1 MDAGRVRGQLQRILA
16 SAAFADAGRPSRF
29 LRFVVEKALQGC
41 TPEIKESVIGVE
53 VLDRSPSFDP
63 KTDPI
68 VRVEASRL
76 RARLG
81 AYYEDEGKGDSILIT
96 LPKGRYVPEFSER
109 QASKEQ
115 KTWHEKTWHVPLLI
129 AAGVL
134 FGALSAAGFIYFRH
148 NPDSGDLLR
157 LTILPP
163 ENTSFES
170 FAVSPDGRKLAF
182 TAAFSGKLVL
192 WVRSLDSLEARPLP
206 GTQNASYPFWS
217 PDSRSIGF
225 FSLPHKLKTI
235 PVAGGPAQD
244 IADVVVGLGGAW
256 SPKGVIVFCPR
267 PLGPLYQIPATGGSP
282 KPVTSLD
289 KARAEVA
296 HGFPQFLPDG
306 RHFLYL
312 AASFRP
318 GQSSIRVG
326 SLDSMFSKALLSADT
341 SADYA
346 PVLPQHPAS
355 LLFVDHG
362 TLMAQ
367 SFDVGNL
374 QLSGERTVVAAQIH
388 YKRWHKA
395 SFSVSHDGVLLYQV
409 GSAEDQHLGWFDRQG
424 KLLAAVGPPNDY
436 GFFSL
441 SPDEKRVATERY
453 DDPDTILPTIW
464 MVDLSRQGAITR
476 VSDTGVAEAEFGP
489 IWSSDSSEIIFS
501 RGDDR
506 AMRLIRQSANGGSA
520 QLVLDT
526 EGPKFPTDWSSDGRF
541 VAYNSQWPDFQYQH
555 AWIVPLSSLTQRTQ
569 PPPSFQHSYSEGSA
583 YFSPENA
590 RQAPRW
596 IAYTSE
602 ETGRTEVY
610 VREFPPGTRKWQVSN
625 MGGLLPHWRRDGRE
639 MFYLTPDGTLM
650 AVPVKPD
657 STIEFGTPQPLFGT
671 GVRPTLSNIW
681 ANQYAVSADGQKF
694 LLNRHLPESTPN
706 AIVAVIP
713 R

>member
-1 MDAGRVRGQLQRILA
+1 MDAKRVRGELQRILA

-29 LRFVVEKALQGC
+29 LRFVVEKTLQGC

-68 VRVEASRL
+68 VRVEAGRL

-81 AYYEDEGKGDSILIT
+81 AYYEDEGKVDSILIT

-109 QASKEQ
+109 QTAKPQ
-115 KTWHEKTWHVPLLI
+115 KTWRRPLLI
-129 AAGVL
+129 TAVVL
-134 FGALSAAGFIYFRH
+134 FAFLCAAGFIYFRH
-148 NPDSGDLLR
+148 APESGKLLR

-182 TAAFSGKLVL
+182 TAAFSGKLML

-206 GTQNASYPFWS
+206 GTDNASYPFWS

-225 FSLPHKLKTI
+225 FALPHKLKTI

-244 IADVVVGLGGAW
+244 IADVVVGLGGTW
-256 SPKGVIVFCPR
+256 SPEGVIVFCPR
-267 PLGPLYQIPATGGSP
+267 PVGPLYQVPATGGSP
-282 KPVTSLD
+282 KLVTSLD

-312 AASFRP
+312 AASFQP

-326 SLDSMFSKALLSADT
+326 SLDSMTSKVLLSADT
-341 SADYA
+341 SAEYA

-355 LLFVDHG
+355 LLLVDHG

-367 SFDVGNL
+367 PFDLAHL
-374 QLSGERTVVAAQIH
+374 QVSGERTVVAARIH
-388 YKRWHKA
+388 YRRWQKA
-395 SFSVSHDGVLLYQV
+395 SFSVSQNGILLYQD
-409 GSAEDQHLGWFDRQG
+409 GGAENQQFGWFDRQG
-424 KLLAAVGPPNDY
+424 KLLAAVGPRNYY

-441 SPDEKRVATERY
+441 SPDEKRVAIQRY
-453 DDPDTILPTIW
+453 DDPDTMLPTIW
-464 MVDLSRQGAITR
+464 MMDLSRQGAITR
-476 VSDTGVAEAEFGP
+476 LSETGVAEAEFGP
-489 IWSSDSSEIIFS
+489 VWSADSNEVLFS

-506 AMRLIRQSANGGSA
+506 AMRLLRQPANGATA

-541 VAYNSQWPDFQYQH
+541 VAYNSQWPDYQYQH
-555 AWIVPLSSLTQRTQ
+555 AWIVPLSNLSQRTE
-569 PPPSFQHSYSEGSA
+569 PAPSFQHSYSEGSA

-590 RQAPRW
+590 GHTPRW

-610 VREFPPGTRKWQVSN
+610 VREFPPGTHKWQVSTV
-625 MGGLLPHWRRDGRE
+625 GGLLPHWRRDGRE
-639 MFYLTPDGTLM
+639 LFYLTPDGILM
-650 AVPVKPD
+650 AVPVKPG
-657 STIEFGTPQPLFGT
+657 STFESGTPQALFGT
-671 GVRPTLSNIW
+671 GFRPTLFNMW
-681 ANQYAVSADGQKF
+681 ANQYAVSADGQRF
-694 LLNRHLPESTPN
+694 LLNRRLAESTPN
-706 AIVAVIP
+706 PIVAVIP
-713 R
+713 W